1 MNRGAI
7 YDAEIL
13 GERRPVVI
21 VTRDLAIPYLAN
33 VTVAAVTRRV
43 RGLPTEVAVGPEHG
57 LRDESV
63 VNCDNLFTVAK
74 ATLGA
79 RRGDLDSGT
88 RERLNAALRIALE
101 LD

>member
-1 MNRGAI
+1 M
-7 YDAEIL
+7 
-13 GERRPVVI
+13 VI
-21 VTRDLAIPYLAN
+21 ITRDVAIPFLAN

-43 RGLPTEVAVGPEHG
+43 RGLPTEVTVGPEHG

-63 VNCDNLFTVAK
+63 INCDNLFTVEK

-79 RRGDLDSGT
+79 RRGALDLGA
-88 RERLNAALRIALE
+88 RARLDAALKIALE